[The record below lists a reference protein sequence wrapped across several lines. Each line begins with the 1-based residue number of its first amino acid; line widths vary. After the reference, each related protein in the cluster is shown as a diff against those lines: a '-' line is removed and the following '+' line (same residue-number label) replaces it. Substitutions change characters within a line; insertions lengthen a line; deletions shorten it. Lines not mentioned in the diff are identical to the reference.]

1 LLGTVSPPETPP
13 GADKPAARCDND
25 PTTPNS
31 LLRTRYPEMAQAP
44 APTQASSATG
54 PNAPAMSSAEN
65 VQGQLDP
72 IAIDHAEG
80 VYQYSI
86 HRSGRITAWASSA
99 SSTWSVPAPRTCR
112 SPA

>member
-1 LLGTVSPPETPP
+1 
-13 GADKPAARCDND
+13 
-25 PTTPNS
+25 
-31 LLRTRYPEMAQAP
+31 MAQAP

-80 VYQYSI
+80 VY
-86 HRSGRITAWASSA
+86 
-99 SSTWSVPAPRTCR
+99 
-112 SPA
+112 